1 MLPVA
6 VLAAAAVA
14 AVGEVTVRVGVI
26 MDQARAAARDSP
38 ALSFLD
44 QAVHVIN
51 KVQIFFRRLAKYF
64 PCRK

>member
-51 KVQIFFRRLAKYF
+51 KVQIFF
-64 PCRK
+64 

>member
-26 MDQARAAARDSP
+26 MDQARAAARDRC
-38 ALSFLD
+38 ARD
-44 QAVHVIN
+44 EQKNI
-51 KVQIFFRRLAKYF
+51 
-64 PCRK
+64 